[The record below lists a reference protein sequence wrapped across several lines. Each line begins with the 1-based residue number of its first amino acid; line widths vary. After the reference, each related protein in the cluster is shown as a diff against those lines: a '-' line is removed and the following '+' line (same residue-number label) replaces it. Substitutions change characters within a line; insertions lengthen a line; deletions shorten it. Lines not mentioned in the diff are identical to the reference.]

1 MRHRFVY
8 AIQEERKGDIDLCDR
23 RREEIESFVRGNKRQ
38 G

>member
-8 AIQEERKGDIDLCDR
+8 AIEEERKGDIDLCDR
-23 RREEIESFVRGNKRQ
+23 RREEIEICVRGNKRQ